1 LNAKVN
7 AIPEDTSFTTTH
19 EIFNLEM
26 DLIKK
31 FEAEMNFYSPE
42 IIDSWSKILIP
53 CTMLSED
60 QKRAHVERVTRKFG
74 KIN

>member
-1 LNAKVN
+1 LNAKLN

-31 FEAEMNFYSPE
+31 FEAGMNFYSPE

-53 CTMLSED
+53 CTMLSEG
-60 QKRAHVERVTRKFG
+60 QKRAHIERVTRKFG